1 MPRGGVFLA
10 SVSLCHREGVFSC
23 PVIAR
28 GISACR
34 CGSALSS
41 VILGLDPGIQLLFDF
56 YLCFY
61 LFCVNFLGKADFTFK
76 HFFRQGA
83 GGGLLAEAAKGPP
96 PAPRHPLPSPVS
108 TPPPGTAKSAKN
120 YSHGNRRQVLSAEAH
135 NKSSPRRRGSSRLL
149 VFTLPRPLDSPV
161 RPGNDEKIELDSP
174 VDPRLRGE
182 GNDGKK

>member
-1 MPRGGVFLA
+1 MAKTGFWLWAARHLSSSDLLSQGRVWFARGGVFLA

-96 PAPRHPLPSPVS
+96 PKPPHTPFPPLFARPPRELRRPHTSHSRESGNPV
-108 TPPPGTAKSAKN
+108 
-120 YSHGNRRQVLSAEAH
+120 
-135 NKSSPRRRGSSRLL
+135 NKG
-149 VFTLPRPLDSPV
+149 
-161 RPGNDEKIELDSP
+161 
-174 VDPRLRGE
+174 
-182 GNDGKK
+182 GKKQKTTAFSLLRE